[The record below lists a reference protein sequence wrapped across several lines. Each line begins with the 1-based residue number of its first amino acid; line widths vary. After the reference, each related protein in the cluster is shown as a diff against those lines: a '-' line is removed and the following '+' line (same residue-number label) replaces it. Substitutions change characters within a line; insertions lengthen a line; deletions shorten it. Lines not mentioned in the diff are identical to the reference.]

1 MDIFNTLPD
10 YSRVWIYASTG
21 KLSPEQSSDV
31 QNLLD
36 GFAKGWTSHQQQLNA
51 KAALVKSH
59 FLVFM
64 VDESAAEISGCG
76 IDKSVQLVK
85 EIEQKTGIS
94 FFNRL
99 NIHLEIENEVHIFN
113 KQQLE
118 RAVEEGLVNENT
130 HFFDNLVQTKADF
143 IENWLKPVNKSWIW
157 SKIKTLS
164 A

>member
-21 KLSPEQSSDV
+21 KLNPEQSTDV

-51 KAALVKSH
+51 KAALVKAH

-85 EIEQKTGIS
+85 EIEQKTGLS

-99 NIHLEIENEVHIFN
+99 NIHLAHENEVLVFN
-113 KQQLE
+113 KHQLE
-118 RAVEEGLVNENT
+118 KAVEEGLVDENT
-130 HFFDNLVQTKADF
+130 LFYDNLVQTKKDF
-143 IENWLKPVNKSWIW
+143 DENWLKPVNKSWIW

>member
-21 KLSPEQSSDV
+21 KLNPLQSTDV

-36 GFAKGWTSHQQQLNA
+36 GFAKSWTSHQQQLNA

-85 EIEQKTGIS
+85 EIEQKTGLS

-99 NIHLEIENEVHIFN
+99 NIHLAHENEVLVFN
-113 KQQLE
+113 KHQLE
-118 RAVEEGLVNENT
+118 KAVEEGLVDENT
-130 HFFDNLVQTKADF
+130 LFYDNLVQTKKDF
-143 IENWLKPVNKSWIW
+143 DENWLKPVNKSWIW